1 MFFLP
6 LGITSSDATVADSNA
21 APLSL
26 EDPNAQPVT
35 VIAPFRRANVKPLD
49 YVPPTPLLSG
59 EGGSLQVVSGFRIH
73 SYTNTG
79 GSTWTVSVTTPF
91 DPFA

>member
-6 LGITSSDATVADSNA
+6 LGITSSDSTVADSNA

-26 EDPNAQPVT
+26 EDPNALPVS
-35 VIAPFRRANVKPLD
+35 VIAAYRRANVKPLD

-59 EGGSLQVVSGFRIH
+59 EGGTVQVISGFRIH
-73 SYTNTG
+73 SYTGTG
-79 GSTWTVSVTTPF
+79 GSSWTLSVTTPF